1 MLSKGKKKKKIFNK
15 LLGEGNNYLLSGMEN
30 QDFILIPIA
39 QTTFKNTKIIKTEKN
54 EQRTKTFIDRG
65 NFKRKN
71 LQGLQILLKV
81 QKTDSQYSHIGEYL
95 KDNLS
100 N

>member
-39 QTTFKNTKIIKTEKN
+39 QTTFKNTKIIKTEKK
-54 EQRTKTFIDRG
+54 E
-65 NFKRKN
+65 
-71 LQGLQILLKV
+71 LKH
-81 QKTDSQYSHIGEYL
+81 SLIGETSKEKIFKGY
-95 KDNLS
+95 KFC
-100 N
+100 